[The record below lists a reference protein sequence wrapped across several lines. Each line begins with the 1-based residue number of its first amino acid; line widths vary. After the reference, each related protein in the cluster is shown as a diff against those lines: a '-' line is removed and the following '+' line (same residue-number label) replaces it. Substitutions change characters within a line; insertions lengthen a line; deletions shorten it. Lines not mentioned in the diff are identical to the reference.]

1 MFLRALTL
9 KGFKSFA
16 DSTTLE
22 LEPGLTVVVGP
33 NGSGKS
39 NVVDAVAWVLGAQ
52 GPRTVRSQRMEDVI
66 FAGNGRRPALGR
78 AEVALTIDNAAG
90 ILPIGFSEVTITR
103 TLFRSSGE
111 SEYAINGVPC
121 RLLDVQELLSDTGVG
136 RQQHVIVS
144 QGNLD
149 QVLDVRPED
158 RRLIIEEAAG
168 ILKFRRRKEKA
179 ERRLESTEAHLVRLT
194 DLLKELRRQMRP
206 LERQAE
212 AARRHEELA
221 AELRALRLYLAG
233 RELAGLRARAE
244 AAERERAGLAAQEAA
259 TVAEVRR
266 LDGEVGAAET
276 RLAAIDGRGLDG
288 AVARLDALRERGRG
302 LAALITERARS
313 LAAEVAAMEGGDDPL
328 VRLEAD
334 AATLAAELMGADE
347 EAVRLDS
354 AAATLAEAEAELVG
368 RRARL
373 ATREAA
379 EAAVRRAS
387 EARGERAAVLAAVDR
402 GRAELAVL
410 ESQAAELAGA
420 AATAA
425 DELAGAAAAAS
436 EAGER
441 ERTAAEAAAGAE
453 SERHAAQKDLAAAS
467 AGAQTTERAA
477 DAAAARVEA
486 LTLAA
491 GTGDVPPPD
500 VAGVLGPLL
509 ELVRIDPGWEAAVEA
524 ALGGS
529 LHALVVDDL
538 DAARAVL
545 AAGAAAVPAACGP
558 APVPAAAGAGG
569 GPLRSRVSGPGAI
582 APLLDRLLGQVAV
595 EDGWEAA
602 LDRAWAEPDRV
613 VVTRAGDR
621 FAPGGWRTAGDRPS
635 VAAALAE
642 ARRRAQVAQ
651 EEAGAARRAAGQAQA
666 RLDAAAAAADE
677 ARAAADE
684 LRRLAAAQRAE
695 LARAEADAR
704 QAQAAL
710 DAARNHAAAAARRMA
725 DDERRAASLD
735 AQLSLPLDDPGP
747 VPTGAELEAEREDVA
762 WEAQALAGRRAQIAA
777 QSEAVAARRR
787 DLEQRRVEAE
797 ARLAQARTQRS
808 AAAARVARARTD
820 LGHLRRL
827 GDAAAT
833 AVGGIDARRSELE
846 QRRQERA
853 AATRELSA
861 TLGDLRRRR
870 TEGERRLEEV
880 RARAR
885 RVELDEA
892 ENRLRLEAAV
902 ETLRRDL
909 DCEPEAALAA
919 GCPEVPPG
927 TSPST
932 RAREVERELRL
943 LGPVN
948 PLAVEE
954 LAALEERHGFLT
966 AQLDDVKN
974 TRRDLARVIRS
985 VDEEMTTLLTAA
997 YADVADNFADLF
1009 QTLFPGG
1016 EGRLRLGD
1024 GPILEAGVE
1033 IEARPGGKSARKL
1046 SLLSGGERSL
1056 CALAFLFAVFRSRP
1070 SPFYLLDEVEA
1081 ALDDVN
1087 LHRFL
1092 RLLDEFRSEA
1102 QLLVVSHQKR
1112 TMEAADCLFGIT
1124 MQPGGSSKVLS
1135 ERVSVSG

>member
-16 DSTTLE
+16 DTTTLE

-78 AEVALTIDNAAG
+78 AEVSLTIDNGAG
-90 ILPIGFSEVTITR
+90 LLPIGFSEVTITR

-168 ILKFRRRKEKA
+168 ILKFRRRKERA

-212 AARRHEELA
+212 AARRHDELA
-221 AELRALRLYLAG
+221 GELRALRLYLAG
-233 RELAGLRARAE
+233 RELAGLQARAE
-244 AAERERAGLAAQEAA
+244 AAAREKGRLAGEESSMG
-259 TVAEVRR
+259 AEMRR
-266 LDGEVGAAET
+266 LDGEVAAAEA
-276 RLAAIDGRGLDG
+276 RLGSVDGRGLD
-288 AVARLDALRERGRG
+288 AAAARLEALRERGRG
-302 LAALITERARS
+302 LAALIAERARS
-313 LAAEVAAMEGGDDPL
+313 LAAEVASVEGGDDPM

-334 AATLAAELMGADE
+334 AATLAAELVAAAE
-347 EAVRLDS
+347 EAARL
-354 AAATLAEAEAELVG
+354 AAAGATLADAEADLAA

-373 ATREAA
+373 AAREAA
-379 EAAVRRAS
+379 ETAARRAS
-387 EARGERAAVLAAVDR
+387 EARGERAAVAAAVDR
-402 GRAELAVL
+402 GRTELAAL
-410 ESQAAELAGA
+410 EAHAGELEAVAVAAGARLAGA
-420 AATAA
+420 ETVAA
-425 DELAGAAAAAS
+425 

-441 ERTAAEAAAGAE
+441 EAVAETAASAVAREGREAEAAAVSATV
-453 SERHAAQKDLAAAS
+453 AAAS
-467 AGAQTTERAA
+467 VERAA

-491 GTGDVPPPD
+491 GTTDAGPPPGVD
-500 VAGVLGPLL
+500 GVLGPLL
-509 ELVRIDPGWEAAVEA
+509 ELVRIEPGWEAAVEA
-524 ALGGS
+524 ALGGA
-529 LHALVVDDL
+529 LNALVVEDVE
-538 DAARAVL
+538 AARAAL
-545 AAGAAAVPAACGP
+545 AAGAAAVPAG
-558 APVPAAAGAGG
+558 
-569 GPLRSRVSGPGAI
+569 RGPGRTGGELRAHV
-582 APLLDRLLGQVAV
+582 AGPPAVEPVLDRLLADAV
-595 EDGWEAA
+595 VEPGWEAA
-602 LDRAWAEPDRV
+602 LDRAWPDPSVV
-613 VVTRAGDR
+613 VVTPAGDR
-621 FAPGGWRTAGDRPS
+621 FGPTGWRTAGGGPS

-642 ARRRAQVAQ
+642 ARRRAEVGQA
-651 EEAGAARRAAGQAQA
+651 EALAAREAATATQS
-666 RLDAAAAAADE
+666 RVEEIAAAAAAARAAADE
-677 ARAAADE
+677 ARRHAGD
-684 LRRLAAAQRAE
+684 QRAE
-695 LARAEADAR
+695 QARAEADLR
-704 QAQAAL
+704 QARAAV
-710 DAARNHAAAAARRMA
+710 DAARAHAAAAARRLA

-762 WEAQALAGRRAQIAA
+762 WESQALAGRRAQIAA
-777 QSEAVAARRR
+777 QSDAVAARRR
-787 DLEQRRVEAE
+787 DLEARKGETE
-797 ARLAQARTQRS
+797 SRLAQARTRRS
-808 AAAARVARARTD
+808 QAEARVARSRTD
-820 LGHLRRL
+820 LSHLRRL
-827 GDAAAT
+827 GDAASS
-833 AVGGIDARRSELE
+833 AVGTIDAARADLDR
-846 QRRQERA
+846 RRQERA
-853 AATRELSA
+853 AATRRLSA

-870 TEGERRLEEV
+870 SEGERRLEEV
-880 RARAR
+880 RAKVR
-885 RVELDEA
+885 RVELDDA
-892 ENRLRLEAAV
+892 ETRLRLEAAV
-902 ETLRRDL
+902 ESLRREL
-909 DCEPEAALAA
+909 DCEPEVAVAAP
-919 GCPEVPPG
+919 CPEVPAG
-927 TSPST
+927 TSPAS

-954 LAALEERHGFLT
+954 LAALVERHEFLT
-966 AQLDDVKN
+966 AQLDDVKD

-985 VDEEMTTLLTAA
+985 VEEEMTTLLTAA
-997 YADVADNFADLF
+997 YADVAENFTDLF
-1009 QTLFPGG
+1009 QALFPGG

-1092 RLLDEFRSEA
+1092 RLLDEFRKEA

-1135 ERVSVSG
+1135 EKVAV